1 MTCQLGWQVITLFQ
15 TVILNVY
22 FLYNCRVLWIL
33 AFVFGLCASGY
44 FCWLM
49 WQKWDESPILMSL
62 DTNNYQLSNVPF
74 PAVTI
79 CNVNKVSKSHL
90 LRILSEEK
98 EFSKFSNMSYD
109 TSVEILRYL
118 TKLDRAILKGDDL
131 KRLDAFLRS
140 QNISTTELVNILQQT
155 APSCRDIVIDCAF
168 QGLPKP
174 CMEFFSARPTDDGY
188 CCTFNGGNY
197 TDKDLGLNYRY
208 NIHVYLKSI
217 TSTGKYF
224 KKNNVITR
232 RNAAI
237 YRYIDTLS
245 VRSYLSRP

>member
-1 MTCQLGWQVITLFQ
+1 
-15 TVILNVY
+15 
-22 FLYNCRVLWIL
+22 
-33 AFVFGLCASGY
+33 
-44 FCWLM
+44 M

-155 APSCRDIVIDCAF
+155 APSCRLSPAWN
-168 QGLPKP
+168 
-174 CMEFFSARPTDDGY
+174 FSRPDPQT
-188 CCTFNGGNY
+188 TA
-197 TDKDLGLNYRY
+197 T
-208 NIHVYLKSI
+208 VVPSM
-217 TSTGKYF
+217 
-224 KKNNVITR
+224 
-232 RNAAI
+232 AAI
-237 YRYIDTLS
+237 TPIKIS
-245 VRSYLSRP
+245 V

>member
-1 MTCQLGWQVITLFQ
+1 M
-15 TVILNVY
+15 ILNVY

-197 TDKDLGLNYRY
+197 TDKDLGLNYR
-208 NIHVYLKSI
+208 
-217 TSTGKYF
+217 
-224 KKNNVITR
+224 
-232 RNAAI
+232 
-237 YRYIDTLS
+237 
-245 VRSYLSRP
+245 

>member
-1 MTCQLGWQVITLFQ
+1 
-15 TVILNVY
+15 
-22 FLYNCRVLWIL
+22 
-33 AFVFGLCASGY
+33 
-44 FCWLM
+44 M

-79 CNVNKVSKSHL
+79 CNVNKVSKSRL
-90 LRILSEEK
+90 LSILSEERA
-98 EFSKFSNMSYD
+98 KFGNMSYD

-140 QNISTTELVNILQQT
+140 QSISTEELVNILQRT
-155 APSCRDIVIDCAF
+155 APSCRELVIDCAF

-208 NIHVYLKSI
+208 NFHVYRKSV
-217 TSTGKYF
+217 TSPTGKYS
-224 KKNNVITR
+224 KKNYMMLFSTI
-232 RNAAI
+232 I
-237 YRYIDTLS
+237 QLYRYLIGFFLSFSTLIEIIE
-245 VRSYLSRP
+245 LSKFQVPTDMV